1 MVCLYVHVA
10 QMALLLT
17 LSPAEE
23 HTHTHLCCSENWKV
37 ERKKNPFHAIYLIY
51 SVEECLRR
59 LRSGEKWFHQCND
72 GRHHSCYVGPS
83 IG

>member
-23 HTHTHLCCSENWKV
+23 HTHTFVLQWELESWTE
-37 ERKKNPFHAIYLIY
+37 KKSI
-51 SVEECLRR
+51 
-59 LRSGEKWFHQCND
+59 
-72 GRHHSCYVGPS
+72 SCDLFDL
-83 IG
+83 